1 MTNSIIIAL
10 DFPDLSEA
18 DKFLEQFD
26 EPLYVKVGMELYM
39 QTGPSIVKH
48 LKSLGHQVFLDLKL
62 HDIPTTVKRTMSV
75 LGRMDVDMVNV
86 HAMGGF
92 DMMKEA
98 CLAFREVNST
108 GKIIAVTQ
116 LTSTSEAT
124 MQKEQATNLSM
135 TDSVLHYAELAYKAS
150 LDGVVS
156 SPLESRLIHNEID
169 SEFLTVTPGIRLSEN
184 EADDQIRIVTP
195 ERARFLGSDYIVVGR
210 PITRSDNPVQAY
222 KEIKS
227 LWEMEK

>member
-1 MTNSIIIAL
+1 
-10 DFPDLSEA
+10 
-18 DKFLEQFD
+18 
-26 EPLYVKVGMELYM
+26 
-39 QTGPSIVKH
+39 
-48 LKSLGHQVFLDLKL
+48 
-62 HDIPTTVKRTMSV
+62 
-75 LGRMDVDMVNV
+75 
-86 HAMGGF
+86 GF

-135 TDSVLHYAELAYKAS
+135 TDSVLHYAELAYKAG

-169 SEFLTVTPGIRLSEN
+169 SEFLNTRACICSSAY
-184 EADDQIRIVTP
+184 EAYDYILIVKP
-195 ERARFLGSDYIVVGR
+195 FSARVLGSEYIVVSS
-210 PITRSDNPVQAY
+210 PITRSDRPIQAY
-222 KEIKS
+222 KEIK
-227 LWEMEK
+227 

>member
-1 MTNSIIIAL
+1 
-10 DFPDLSEA
+10 
-18 DKFLEQFD
+18 
-26 EPLYVKVGMELYM
+26 
-39 QTGPSIVKH
+39 
-48 LKSLGHQVFLDLKL
+48 
-62 HDIPTTVKRTMSV
+62 
-75 LGRMDVDMVNV
+75 
-86 HAMGGF
+86 
-92 DMMKEA
+92 
-98 CLAFREVNST
+98 
-108 GKIIAVTQ
+108 
-116 LTSTSEAT
+116 
-124 MQKEQATNLSM
+124 M
-135 TDSVLHYAELAYKAS
+135 TDSVLHYAELAYKAG